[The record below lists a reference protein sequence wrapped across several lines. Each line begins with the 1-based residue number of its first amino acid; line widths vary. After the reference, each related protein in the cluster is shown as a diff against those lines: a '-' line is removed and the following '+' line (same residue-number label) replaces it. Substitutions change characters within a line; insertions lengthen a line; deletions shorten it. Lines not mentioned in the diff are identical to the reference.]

1 MKTCPLCGN
10 KYSDSWTNWYSKY
23 CCKECYKN
31 SNTKFNLN
39 DKVYTY
45 INHKQGKSG
54 ILTAET
60 HEATI
65 VKIYKLNKPTT
76 NGIYQYAV
84 SFPGIRIS
92 YRFVHQIF
100 FDKTECDKFVEK
112 LNYKRQI
119 IREANKIIKD
129 VSN

>member
-39 DKVYTY
+39 DKIYTY

-54 ILTAET
+54 ILGPYL
-60 HEATI
+60 I
-65 VKIYKLNKPTT
+65 QLVRP
-76 NGIYQYAV
+76 
-84 SFPGIRIS
+84 
-92 YRFVHQIF
+92 
-100 FDKTECDKFVEK
+100 KTV
-112 LNYKRQI
+112 
-119 IREANKIIKD
+119 
-129 VSN
+129 

>member
-54 ILTAET
+54 NHIPWYTRYNPHSSPQLSC
-60 HEATI
+60 
-65 VKIYKLNKPTT
+65 
-76 NGIYQYAV
+76 
-84 SFPGIRIS
+84 SFLLYPSVFSLPER
-92 YRFVHQIF
+92 Y
-100 FDKTECDKFVEK
+100 
-112 LNYKRQI
+112 
-119 IREANKIIKD
+119 
-129 VSN
+129 